1 MTTKFDINEEVMITG
16 TVKHISIIGS
26 TINYSVSVNDGGRQI
41 TTTQIESRLTK
52 MIEPDK
58 VADSVY
64 FLDFLN
70 QYKDILMEKLEQL
83 RANYI
88 SEHGTGSKPTVEI
101 DVIKDIIKGE
111 EK

>member
-1 MTTKFDINEEVMITG
+1 MTTKFDINEKVMITG
-16 TVKHISIIGS
+16 TVKYISIIGS
-26 TINYSVSVNDGGRQI
+26 AINYSVSINDGGQQI

-58 VADSVY
+58 VA
-64 FLDFLN
+64 LN
-70 QYKDILMEKLEQL
+70 LYKDILMEKLEQL